1 MCNEKKTGENE
12 WLIKHSCVKLNHCSE
27 NSILHKKSRFNGI
40 YEIELW
46 REKNTRRDLS
56 WAYNFLVS
64 WRYRLREKSQNYLT
78 FISSKIVQ
86 LLVLAISGGSTI
98 VTKPARGSGILCL
111 HFESLVLIASRAAH
125 TTNWII
131 VGAQFMAY
139 NCQYVD
145 YVRHRKLP
153 TDDSMKNSRTVRP
166 PTQYTHCWPAFIA
179 YSADVN
185 SNWWRCSYNFFLVL
199 SIRRLP

>member
-1 MCNEKKTGENE
+1 MASLQIFLATRWSGDKKNSPCGFSFARLMSSINTSINMLNGALRAPVFFNCLPRHRSEAHKFFTAQQPVASSNVQWKKTGENE

-64 WRYRLREKSQNYLT
+64 WRYRLRQKSQNYLT

-86 LLVLAISGGSTI
+86 
-98 VTKPARGSGILCL
+98 PPRARYQRGK
-111 HFESLVLIASRAAH
+111 H
-125 TTNWII
+125 
-131 VGAQFMAY
+131 
-139 NCQYVD
+139 NCD
-145 YVRHRKLP
+145 
-153 TDDSMKNSRTVRP
+153 
-166 PTQYTHCWPAFIA
+166 
-179 YSADVN
+179 
-185 SNWWRCSYNFFLVL
+185 
-199 SIRRLP
+199 